1 MKYDTALSGEDRIT
15 EPDRP
20 YYTSNVLRVFTE
32 RLKRSQDAQLLD
44 LGPVCGENINFFAKR
59 VKRLFVFDMFRR
71 LDLARRRGLPTTN
84 VWQQLDYPPLT
95 FDGIML
101 WGLIDYL
108 DDSEVRKL
116 LNLCNTMLKPSGT
129 VLAVV
134 QSEFT
139 ITSTINSY
147 VIADNFEVYLR
158 PQPHLSLSLRT
169 RHNRALLTIVAPF
182 TPIKSFVSQD
192 GGIRE
197 ILLRPK

>member
-1 MKYDTALSGEDRIT
+1 LKYDTALSGEDQIT

-20 YYTSNVLRVFTE
+20 HHTSNVLKVFTE
-32 RLKRSQDAQLLD
+32 RVKRSQNAQLLD

-59 VKRLFVFDMFRR
+59 VKRLFVCDMFLR
-71 LDLARRRGLPTTN
+71 LDLACRRGLPTSN
-84 VWQQLDYPPLT
+84 VWQHLDYPPLS

-108 DDSEVRKL
+108 DDTEVRKL

-129 VLAVV
+129 LLAVF
-134 QSEFT
+134 QDEFT
-139 ITSTINSY
+139 ITSTTNSY
-147 VIADNFEVYLR
+147 VISDNFEVYLR

-182 TPIKSFVSQD
+182 TPIKSFVSRD
-192 GGIRE
+192 GIRE
-197 ILLRPK
+197 ILLQPK

>member
-1 MKYDTALSGEDRIT
+1 LKYDTALSGEDRIT

-20 YYTSNVLRVFTE
+20 HHTSNVLREFTE
-32 RLKRSQDAQLLD
+32 RLERSQNAQLLD

-59 VKRLFVFDMFRR
+59 VKRLFVCDMFLR
-71 LDLARRRGLPTTN
+71 LDLAGRRGLPTTN
-84 VWQQLDYPPLT
+84 VRQHLDYPPLS

-116 LNLCNTMLKPSGT
+116 LDLCNSMLKPSGT
-129 VLAVV
+129 LLAVV
-134 QSEFT
+134 QGEFT
-139 ITSTINSY
+139 TTSTINSY
-147 VIADNFEVYLR
+147 VIADSFEVYLR

-169 RHNRALLTIVAPF
+169 RHNRALLAIAAPF
-182 TPIKSFVSQD
+182 TPIKSFVSRD
-192 GGIRE
+192 GIRE

>member
-1 MKYDTALSGEDRIT
+1 MKYDTALSGEDQIT

-20 YYTSNVLRVFTE
+20 HHTSNVLKVFTE
-32 RLKRSQDAQLLD
+32 RVKRSQNAQLLD

-59 VKRLFVFDMFRR
+59 VKRLFVCDMFLR
-71 LDLARRRGLPTTN
+71 LDLACRRGLPTSN
-84 VWQQLDYPPLT
+84 VWQHLDYPPLS

-108 DDSEVRKL
+108 DDTEVRKL

-129 VLAVV
+129 LLAVF
-134 QSEFT
+134 QDEFT
-139 ITSTINSY
+139 ITSTTNSY
-147 VIADNFEVYLR
+147 VISDNFEVYLR

-182 TPIKSFVSQD
+182 TPIKSFVSRD
-192 GGIRE
+192 GIRE
-197 ILLRPK
+197 ILLQPK

>member
-1 MKYDTALSGEDRIT
+1 MKYDTALSGEDQIT

-20 YYTSNVLRVFTE
+20 HHTSNVLKVFTE
-32 RLKRSQDAQLLD
+32 RVKRSQNAQLLD

-59 VKRLFVFDMFRR
+59 VKRLFVCDMFLH
-71 LDLARRRGLPTTN
+71 LDLACRRGLPTSN
-84 VWQQLDYPPLT
+84 VWQHLDYPPLS

-108 DDSEVRKL
+108 DDTEVRKL
-116 LNLCNTMLKPSGT
+116 LDLCNTMLKPSGT
-129 VLAVV
+129 LLAVF
-134 QSEFT
+134 QDEFT
-139 ITSTINSY
+139 ITSTTNSY
-147 VIADNFEVYLR
+147 VISDNFEVYLR

-182 TPIKSFVSQD
+182 TPIKSFVSRD
-192 GGIRE
+192 GIRE

>member
-1 MKYDTALSGEDRIT
+1 MGHYAGLLREDQIA

-20 YYTSNVLRVFTE
+20 HHSSNVLREFTE
-32 RLKRSQDAQLLD
+32 RLERSQNTQLLD

-59 VKRLFVFDMFRR
+59 VRRLFVCDMFLR
-71 LDLARRRGLPTTN
+71 LDLACRLGLPTTH
-84 VWQQLDYPPLT
+84 VWQHLDYPPLS

-101 WGLIDYL
+101 WSLIDYL

-116 LNLCNTMLKPSGT
+116 LDLCNTMLKPSGT
-129 VLAVV
+129 LLAVV
-134 QSEFT
+134 QDEFT
-139 ITSTINSY
+139 ISSTINSH

-182 TPIKSFVSQD
+182 TPIKSFVSRD
-192 GGIRE
+192 GIRE

>member
-1 MKYDTALSGEDRIT
+1 MKYDTALSGEDQIT

-20 YYTSNVLRVFTE
+20 HHTSNVLRVFTE
-32 RLKRSQDAQLLD
+32 RLKRSQNAQLLD

-59 VKRLFVFDMFRR
+59 VKRLFVCDMFLR
-71 LDLARRRGLPTTN
+71 LDLAYRRGLPTTH
-84 VWQQLDYPPLT
+84 VWQHLDYPPLS

-116 LNLCNTMLKPSGT
+116 LHLCNTMLKPSGT
-129 VLAVV
+129 LLAVV
-134 QSEFT
+134 KDEFT
-139 ITSTINSY
+139 ISSTINSY
-147 VIADNFEVYLR
+147 VIADNLEVYLR

-182 TPIKSFVSQD
+182 TPIKSFVSR
-192 GGIRE
+192 GGITE

>member
-1 MKYDTALSGEDRIT
+1 MKYDTAPSGEGQIT
-15 EPDRP
+15 EPGRP
-20 YYTSNVLRVFTE
+20 LHTSNVLKVFTE
-32 RLKRSQDAQLLD
+32 RLKRSQNAQLLD

-59 VKRLFVFDMFRR
+59 VKRLFVCDIFLR
-71 LDLARRRGLPTTN
+71 LDLACRRGLPTTN
-84 VWQQLDYPPLT
+84 VWQHLDYPPLS

-116 LNLCNTMLKPSGT
+116 LELCNTMLKPSGT
-129 VLAVV
+129 LLAVV
-134 QSEFT
+134 QDELT

-147 VIADNFEVYLR
+147 VIADNFEVYPR

-182 TPIKSFVSQD
+182 IPIKSFVYRD
-192 GGIRE
+192 GIRE
-197 ILLRPK
+197 ILLQPK

>member
-1 MKYDTALSGEDRIT
+1 LKYDTALSGEDQIT

-20 YYTSNVLRVFTE
+20 HHTSNVLRVFTE
-32 RLKRSQDAQLLD
+32 RLKRSQDTQLLD
-44 LGPVCGENINFFAKR
+44 LGPVCGENINFFAQR
-59 VKRLFVFDMFRR
+59 VKRLFVCDMFLR
-71 LDLARRRGLPTTN
+71 LDLACRRGLPTTN
-84 VWQQLDYPPLT
+84 VWQHLDYPPVS

-116 LNLCNTMLKPSGT
+116 LDLCNTMLKPSGT
-129 VLAVV
+129 LLAVV
-134 QSEFT
+134 QDEFT
-139 ITSTINSY
+139 ISSTINSY

-182 TPIKSFVSQD
+182 TPIKSFVSRD
-192 GGIRE
+192 GIAE
-197 ILLRPK
+197 ILFRPK

>member
-1 MKYDTALSGEDRIT
+1 LKYDTALSGEDQIT
-15 EPDRP
+15 EPDRSHH
-20 YYTSNVLRVFTE
+20 TSNVLRVFTE
-32 RLKRSQDAQLLD
+32 RLKRSQNVQLLD

-59 VKRLFVFDMFRR
+59 VKRLFVCDMFLR
-71 LDLARRRGLPTTN
+71 LDLACRRGLPTTN
-84 VWQQLDYPPLT
+84 VWQHLDYPPLS

-116 LNLCNTMLKPSGT
+116 LDLCNTMLKPSGT
-129 VLAVV
+129 LLAVV
-134 QSEFT
+134 QGEFT

-182 TPIKSFVSQD
+182 TPIKSFVSRD
-192 GGIRE
+192 GIRE

>member
-1 MKYDTALSGEDRIT
+1 LKYDTALSGEDQIT
-15 EPDRP
+15 EADRP
-20 YYTSNVLRVFTE
+20 HHTSNLLRLFTE
-32 RLKRSQDAQLLD
+32 RLKRSQNAQLLD
-44 LGPVCGENINFFAKR
+44 LGPVCGENINFFGKR
-59 VKRLFVFDMFRR
+59 VKRLFVCDMFLR
-71 LDLARRRGLPTTN
+71 LDLACRRGLPTSN
-84 VWQQLDYPPLT
+84 VWQHLDYPPLS

-116 LNLCNTMLKPSGT
+116 LDLCSTMLKPSGT
-129 VLAVV
+129 LLAVV
-134 QSEFT
+134 QGEFT

-147 VIADNFEVYLR
+147 VIGDNFEVYLR

-182 TPIKSFVSQD
+182 TPIKSFVSRD
-192 GGIRE
+192 GIRE